1 MRDSVFC
8 RRCGAPLAGVG
19 ASCTTCGFAAVRA
32 SLPAGPAGASA
43 AAPPVPPVPPAPR
56 RPVLAG
62 VLGAVPGLGHLYLG
76 HRRKAFLLFGGFL
89 ALELFGADLDL
100 TVIGAAI
107 GVPLEL
113 GGFGVWLFS
122 MWDAFHTGRR
132 ALEHPG
138 RAEAGVP

>member
-8 RRCGAPLAGVG
+8 GRCGAPLIGVG
-19 ASCTTCGFAAVRA
+19 AACTSCG
-32 SLPAGPAGASA
+32 SAGVPA
-43 AAPPVPPVPPAPR
+43 AAAGTTYPASGHPSPPPAPR

-62 VLGAVPGLGHLYLG
+62 MLGAVPGLGHLYLG
-76 HRRKAFLLFGGFL
+76 HRRRALLLFGGFV

-100 TVIGAAI
+100 TAIGAAI

-132 ALEHPG
+132 ALLHREVAEPG
-138 RAEAGVP
+138 LS

>member
-8 RRCGAPLAGVG
+8 GRCGAPLIGVG
-19 ASCTTCGFAAVRA
+19 AACTSCGAAGV
-32 SLPAGPAGASA
+32 PA
-43 AAPPVPPVPPAPR
+43 AAAGTTYPASGRPSPPPAPR

-62 VLGAVPGLGHLYLG
+62 MLGAVPGLGHLYLG
-76 HRRKAFLLFGGFL
+76 HRRRALLLFGGFV

-100 TVIGAAI
+100 TAIGAAI

-132 ALEHPG
+132 ALLHREVAEPG
-138 RAEAGVP
+138 LS

>member
-8 RRCGAPLAGVG
+8 RHCGAPLIGVG
-19 ASCTTCGFAAVRA
+19 APCSSCG
-32 SLPAGPAGASA
+32 A
-43 AAPPVPPVPPAPR
+43 AAAASPSPAASPGGHWADSWPLPPAPR

-62 VLGAVPGLGHLYLG
+62 VLGAMPGLGHLYLG
-76 HRRKAFLLFGGFL
+76 HKRKALLVFGGFV

-100 TVIGAAI
+100 TAIGAAI

-122 MWDAFHTGRR
+122 MWDAFHTGRS
-132 ALEHPG
+132 ALP
-138 RAEAGVP
+138 RPS

>member
-8 RRCGAPLAGVG
+8 GRCGAPLIGVG
-19 ASCTTCGFAAVRA
+19 ASCTSCGAASV
-32 SLPAGPAGASA
+32 PA
-43 AAPPVPPVPPAPR
+43 AAAYRAAGRQPPPPVQPAPPTPR

-76 HRRKAFLLFGGFL
+76 HRRKAFLLFGGFV

-100 TVIGAAI
+100 TAIGAAI

-132 ALEHPG
+132 ALLYRKVAEPG
-138 RAEAGVP
+138 PS

>member
-8 RRCGAPLAGVG
+8 GRCGAPLIGVG
-19 ASCTTCGFAAVRA
+19 AACTSCRAAGM
-32 SLPAGPAGASA
+32 PA
-43 AAPPVPPVPPAPR
+43 AAAGTTYPASGHPSPRPAPR

-62 VLGAVPGLGHLYLG
+62 MLGAVPGLGHLYLG
-76 HRRKAFLLFGGFL
+76 HRRRALLLFGGFV

-100 TVIGAAI
+100 TAIGAAI

-132 ALEHPG
+132 ALLHREVAEPG
-138 RAEAGVP
+138 LS

>member
-8 RRCGAPLAGVG
+8 GRCGAPLIGVG
-19 ASCTTCGFAAVRA
+19 AACTSCGAASV
-32 SLPAGPAGASA
+32 A
-43 AAPPVPPVPPAPR
+43 AAAYPASGRPSPPIPPYRPAPPAPR

-76 HRRKAFLLFGGFL
+76 HRRKAFLLFGGFV

-100 TVIGAAI
+100 TAIGAAI

-132 ALEHPG
+132 ALLHREVAEPG
-138 RAEAGVP
+138 VS

>member
-1 MRDSVFC
+1 MSDHVFC
-8 RRCGAPLAGVG
+8 RRCGAPLIGVG
-19 ASCTTCGFAAVRA
+19 ASCTACAAPAFATTASAGVPGGTRFAATSVE
-32 SLPAGPAGASA
+32 
-43 AAPPVPPVPPAPR
+43 PPAPR

-62 VLGAVPGLGHLYLG
+62 LLGAVPGLGHLYLG
-76 HRRKAFLLFGGFL
+76 ERRKAILLFGGFV
-89 ALELFGADLDL
+89 ALEFFGADLDL

-132 ALEHPG
+132 ALPRGAPQPEP
-138 RAEAGVP
+138 R

>member
-1 MRDSVFC
+1 MRDHVFC
-8 RRCGAPLAGVG
+8 RRCGAPLIGVG
-19 ASCTTCGFAAVRA
+19 APCTICG
-32 SLPAGPAGASA
+32 PA
-43 AAPPVPPVPPAPR
+43 AAPAAASPRTSALAPPPTPR

-62 VLGAVPGLGHLYLG
+62 MLGAVPGLGHLYLG
-76 HRRKAFLLFGGFL
+76 HKRKAVLLFGGFV

-107 GVPLEL
+107 GIPLEL

-132 ALEHPG
+132 ALVHPG
-138 RAEAGVP
+138 VVEPRPS